1 MTGPFLRLP
10 GSAEGWDAHS
20 GEPWLLP
27 ISDTNDV
34 PADTGADAIAQ
45 AVRQA
50 SRPLWIAAHGLC
62 LALGLLLAVETATG
76 WMSPAAPQASAVKAP
91 IVATASAS

>member
-10 GSAEGWDAHS
+10 GSAEGWNPCAS
-20 GEPWLLP
+20 EPWLLP
-27 ISDTNDV
+27 ISDTDEV

-50 SRPLWIAAHGLC
+50 TRPLWIAANGLC

-76 WMSPAAPQASAVKAP
+76 WMSPGAPQPTAVKAP
-91 IVATASAS
+91 VVATASAS